1 MVGAKSA
8 TEPLGRIMK
17 KPSLAGTSLLAYAFA
32 LRSVACTSPSPSPP
46 LGGDERGGGVGLLVA
61 QRPWE
66 AQGGASP
73 GGLIATTKRRMV
85 AKRTFPVRRLV
96 QAAT

>member
-46 LGGDERGGGVGLLVA
+46 LGGDAQGGCDRCLDATATL
-61 QRPWE
+61 E
-66 AQGGASP
+66 AQGGVRPDGSGQPDRAADASATP
-73 GGLIATTKRRMV
+73 AIAV
-85 AKRTFPVRRLV
+85 VDEESP
-96 QAAT
+96 